1 MSNELVVNYT
11 NFLPDFNDPKEL
23 IPLFII
29 PLAVQWWSV
38 WYPGAEPGG
47 GGYIAQRMLSAKDE
61 SHAIGATLFF
71 NIAHYALRPWP
82 WIIIA
87 LASLIVFPM
96 GSVEGEGLASL
107 QKAFPNVPVDK
118 LGHDMAYPAMLTY
131 LPAGLL
137 GLVVASLIAA
147 FMSTISTHLNWGS
160 SYVVND
166 FYVRFIDSEAS
177 EKEQVLVGRLSTV
190 VLMML
195 AGFLA
200 FYLESAMDVFHIML
214 QIGAGTGLIFI
225 LRWFWWRINAY
236 SEISGMVISFIVA
249 LVLVGND
256 FGLES
261 WQELVIGLLVTT
273 VGWVTVTLLTPPTD
287 TTKLLSFYKLIR
299 PYGSGWRKRFREKS
313 DQLDSSLNI
322 DDLPQS
328 GSSLPAEILGMVI
341 GCATVYS
348 ALFATGSFLY
358 SNYTLAWI
366 LTAVSA
372 MGAVGIVLLWKKIRA

>member
-1 MSNELVVNYT
+1 
-11 NFLPDFNDPKEL
+11 
-23 IPLFII
+23 
-29 PLAVQWWSV
+29 
-38 WYPGAEPGG
+38 
-47 GGYIAQRMLSAKDE
+47 
-61 SHAIGATLFF
+61 
-71 NIAHYALRPWP
+71 
-82 WIIIA
+82 
-87 LASLIVFPM
+87 
-96 GSVEGEGLASL
+96 
-107 QKAFPNVPVDK
+107 
-118 LGHDMAYPAMLTY
+118 
-131 LPAGLL
+131 
-137 GLVVASLIAA
+137 
-147 FMSTISTHLNWGS
+147 
-160 SYVVND
+160 VVND